1 MLQREIRALSLKSK
15 SFVEARREM
24 DSFDYNIRTISGEC
38 RVFED
43 SLCSNNALESMMSST
58 RISRISTPDEI
69 FNDILKMVVKFM
81 QEKNLT
87 DSENEM
93 AIKIAKYLSHA
104 APSYQASN
112 ENEEVLT
119 EMLNQLKD
127 FLPKTA
133 EISHEEIITFIAN
146 VIGNVQE
153 SGEENQIDV
162 LKEIINNTIETANQT
177 AISSNSYLQ
186 HILTEIFKGVIMTM
200 RIPEDIS
207 EEDCAS
213 EILERLS
220 KISSV
225 GARYVNVEEVV
236 TEIHNFSLENLE
248 EDIDTD
254 LMKRI
259 TLNIMSKL

>member
-43 SLCSNNALESMMSST
+43 SLCSNNPIESIMSST
-58 RISRISTPDEI
+58 RVSTPDEI

-93 AIKIAKYLSHA
+93 AIKISKYLSHA

-119 EMLNQLKD
+119 EMLNQLKS
-127 FLPKTA
+127 FLPASA
-133 EISHEEIITFIAN
+133 EISQEEIITFIAN
-146 VIGNVQE
+146 VIGNIQTDD
-153 SGEENQIDV
+153 NQVDV

-186 HILTEIFKGVIMTM
+186 HILTEIFKGIILTI
-200 RIPEDIS
+200 RIPDDIS
-207 EEDCAS
+207 EEDCAN

-236 TEIHNFSLENLE
+236 ADIHNFSLENLD
-248 EDIDTD
+248 EDIDTN